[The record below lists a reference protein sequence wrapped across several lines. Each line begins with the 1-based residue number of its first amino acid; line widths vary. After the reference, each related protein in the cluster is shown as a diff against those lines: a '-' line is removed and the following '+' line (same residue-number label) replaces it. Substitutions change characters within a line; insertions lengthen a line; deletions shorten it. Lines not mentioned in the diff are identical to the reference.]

1 MGDFM
6 AKQYTK
12 NLIKKEFIKLL
23 EERSFN
29 SITISML
36 AERCEINRNTF
47 YYHYD
52 DVYSLVKEILSDEI
66 ERVDKEFNSTA
77 SWEKSLIS
85 ASSFFL
91 DNKTAA
97 QNLFMSIDK
106 KDTDLYLYKIC
117 ESVMTMYVE
126 NECLTKN
133 IKAKEEDKAL
143 VIDFYRAALVGLLE
157 KWILDGME
165 KSPDDFIYRV
175 GKLFDG
181 NIERS
186 LRISEKLNKED
197 PFSNN

>member
-52 DVYSLVKEILSDEI
+52 DIYSLVKEILSDEI